1 MPPPIIL
8 TPNDLRRLDAFL
20 DALSAERA
28 LALNS
33 RLAYARDLKDFL
45 RFLKKRRVALEAAE
59 PETVRAYLS
68 AIAARAL
75 SAASAARRLSALR
88 QFFAFLVSEGDAR
101 ENPCAYV
108 DGPRRSRP
116 LPKTLSER
124 QTAQFIACA
133 QGEAQAGGA
142 EAVRLLAL
150 LELLYGSGLR
160 ASELVTLPFQCVSS
174 ERDHFFVKGKGGKTR
189 LAPLSARAG
198 EALERYLK
206 VRRHFVGKAS
216 AEKFLFASRGRAG
229 HLTRQRLDQLLKA
242 LARRAGLSQV
252 SAHTLRH
259 AFATHLLEG
268 GADLRAVQTLL
279 GHADIATTQIYT
291 HVMDERLRETV
302 EKHHPL
308 ASREKVRA

>member
-1 MPPPIIL
+1 MPPPIAL
-8 TPNDLRRLDAFL
+8 SPDDLRRLDAFL
-20 DALSAERA
+20 DALSAERG

-45 RFLKKRRVALEAAE
+45 RFLKARRVALEAAE

-68 AIAARAL
+68 AIAARGL

-116 LPKTLSER
+116 LPKTLSGSEVAR
-124 QTAQFIACA
+124 FIACA
-133 QGEAQAGGA
+133 QGEAQTGGA

-160 ASELVTLPFQCVSS
+160 ASELVALPLQCVSS

-189 LAPLSARAG
+189 LAPLSPRTG

-206 VRRHFVGKAS
+206 VRPHFLGKAAS
-216 AEKFLFASRGRAG
+216 EKFLFPSRGRTG
-229 HLTRQRLDQLLKA
+229 HLTRQRLDQLLKG
-242 LARRAGLSQV
+242 LARRAGLSRV

-308 ASREKVRA
+308 ARQRKTA